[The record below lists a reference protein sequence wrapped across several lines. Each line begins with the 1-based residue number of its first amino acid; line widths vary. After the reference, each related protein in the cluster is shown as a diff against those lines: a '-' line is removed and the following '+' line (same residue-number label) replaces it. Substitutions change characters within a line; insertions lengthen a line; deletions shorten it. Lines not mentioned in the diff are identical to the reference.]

1 MPQRKLSKVCFL
13 LTLIASRPSRPRGC
27 KRILQWG
34 TRRGR
39 RDGGQA
45 YKSQGERPL
54 VDFVCQLLMSCGMSC
69 MLQKVTA
76 PATKGGGETS
86 KLWEW
91 DVGEQKNPADTWF
104 QDVLGSYVY
113 EHYRS

>member
-1 MPQRKLSKVCFL
+1 
-13 LTLIASRPSRPRGC
+13 
-27 KRILQWG
+27 
-34 TRRGR
+34 
-39 RDGGQA
+39 
-45 YKSQGERPL
+45 
-54 VDFVCQLLMSCGMSC
+54 MSCGMSC